1 MSKEKKQ
8 PVKKVK
14 CNRISVSLWK
24 HKATSKNGAE
34 YERQRACVQHGRKD
48 NNTGEWNNQQIW
60 VNRDELRDLTEA
72 IDQLNEAGDKSPS
85 SSANGKAQDR
95 KWGILSH

>member
-1 MSKEKKQ
+1 MSEEKKR

-14 CNRISVSLWK
+14 CNKISVSLWK
-24 HKATSKNGAE
+24 HKATSKNGEE
-34 YERQRACVQHGRKD
+34 YERQRVCVQHSRKD

-60 VNRDELRDLTEA
+60 LNVDELRDLTEA

-85 SSANGKAQDR
+85 SSAKSKMRDTH
-95 KWGILSH
+95 LLH